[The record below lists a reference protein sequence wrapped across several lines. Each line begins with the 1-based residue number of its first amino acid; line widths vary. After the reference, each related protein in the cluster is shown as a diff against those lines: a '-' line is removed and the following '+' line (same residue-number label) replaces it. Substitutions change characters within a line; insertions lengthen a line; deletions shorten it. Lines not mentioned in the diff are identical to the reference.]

1 MKLQNVSYFAKFSKR
16 VNQTPK
22 VTLHK
27 LANLQRFKSKN
38 CKTSYL
44 RKCIFCLDFGVLSLL
59 ISDQDLFF
67 VFSSCAHDEHR
78 AMSYVYDL
86 FSVEV
91 FSLDGGRPQCDSIS
105 TLEKVPFQQQ
115 SQSTFLFCSLQ
126 RGPWLTE
133 VPND

>member
-16 VNQTPK
+16 VNQSPDAK
-22 VTLHK
+22 AK
-27 LANLQRFKSKN
+27 LQRFKICKN
-38 CKTSYL
+38 CRSYL
-44 RKCIFCLDFGVLSLL
+44 RIFFYSDLGLISLL
-59 ISDQDLFF
+59 ISDQYLFF
-67 VFSSCAHDEHR
+67 VFCSCAHDEHR
-78 AMSYVYDL
+78 AMNYVYDL

-91 FSLDGGRPQCDSIS
+91 FSLNGGRPQCDSIS